1 MIFDS
6 KISSSL
12 LSNLFNACNATS
24 IIKGVSFLK
33 EKGERKI
40 FRDEINIIDDPHE
53 KKLRSKIFD
62 AEGIPTKKKNLI
74 ENGKLKFYF
83 NCLSTARQLN
93 QTPSGH
99 GSRSSFFNSKRI
111 LYQSLPC

>member
-1 MIFDS
+1 M
-6 KISSSL
+6 K
-12 LSNLFNACNATS
+12 
-24 IIKGVSFLK
+24 
-33 EKGERKI
+33 
-40 FRDEINIIDDPHE
+40 

-99 GSRSSFFNSKRI
+99 GSRSASSIPNASYTN
-111 LYQSLPC
+111 LYLAK

>member
-33 EKGERKI
+33 EKGKKI
-40 FRDEINIIDDPHE
+40 FREEINIIDDPHMK
-53 KKLRSKIFD
+53 KKLRSKIFL
-62 AEGIPTKKKNLI
+62 T
-74 ENGKLKFYF
+74 LKEF
-83 NCLSTARQLN
+83 LQK
-93 QTPSGH
+93 
-99 GSRSSFFNSKRI
+99 KRI
-111 LYQSLPC
+111 